1 VRARVY
7 ERAPRMQPHGSRK
20 LGALALACALVG
32 LAALGRAD
40 PEKDAVTALG
50 RLEPRGGPVRV
61 AGPSVPVA
69 VIAELSVEEGQS
81 VTEGQVIARLDRY
94 ALQQAVVREREAELV
109 HTEAE
114 LRRAKDLAQGLAGAA
129 SRREDAEAAVRAA
142 QAALDAARAELE
154 LAVVRAPIAGRVLEV
169 HARAGERV
177 GPDGVVELGRTDE
190 MFAVAEV
197 YETDIGRVKTGQH
210 ATVTSPALAKPLA
223 GAVDRV
229 GLKIG
234 RQDAVGADPIAK
246 TDARVVEVQIRLD
259 DPAAVANL
267 TNLQVEVEITP

>member
-1 VRARVY
+1 
-7 ERAPRMQPHGSRK
+7 MQCRTSRNCW
-20 LGALALACALVG
+20 LAGLG
-32 LAALGRAD
+32 LAIVGVGGLTRAD
-40 PEKDAVTALG
+40 SEDTVTAIG

-69 VIAELSVEEGQS
+69 VIAALDVEEGQT

-94 ALQQAVVREREAELV
+94 PLQQALVRQREAELA
-109 HTEAE
+109 HSEAE
-114 LRRAKDLAQGLAGAA
+114 LRRAKDLASGLAGAA

-142 QAALDAARAELE
+142 RAGLDAARAELE
-154 LAVVRAPIAGRVLEV
+154 LALVRAPIAGRVLEV

-210 ATVTSPALAKPLA
+210 ATVTSPALPKPIS
-223 GAVDRV
+223 GAVEKV

-234 RQDAVGADPIAK
+234 RLDAVGADPVAK
-246 TDARVVEVQIRLD
+246 TDARVVEVEIRLE

-267 TNLQVEVEITP
+267 TNLQVEIEITP

>member
-1 VRARVY
+1 
-7 ERAPRMQPHGSRK
+7 MQCRTSRNCW
-20 LGALALACALVG
+20 LAGLG
-32 LAALGRAD
+32 LAIVGVGGLTRAD
-40 PEKDAVTALG
+40 SEDTVTAIG

-69 VIAELSVEEGQS
+69 VIAALDVEEGQT

-94 ALQQAVVREREAELV
+94 PLQQALVRQREAELA
-109 HTEAE
+109 HSEAE
-114 LRRAKDLAQGLAGAA
+114 LRRAKDLASGLAGAA
-129 SRREDAEAAVRAA
+129 SRREDAEAGVRAA
-142 QAALDAARAELE
+142 RAGLDAARAELE
-154 LAVVRAPIAGRVLEV
+154 LALVRAPIAGRVLEV

-210 ATVTSPALAKPLA
+210 ATVTSPALPKPMS
-223 GAVDRV
+223 GAVERV

-234 RQDAVGADPIAK
+234 RLDAVGADPVAK
-246 TDARVVEVQIRLD
+246 TDARVVEVEIRLE

>member
-1 VRARVY
+1 MRRPVPTHFVLLALVC
-7 ERAPRMQPHGSRK
+7 
-20 LGALALACALVG
+20 ALAHPGAT
-32 LAALGRAD
+32 RAD
-40 PEKDAVTALG
+40 PSERVTALG

-61 AGPSVPVA
+61 AGPSVAVA
-69 VIAELSVEEGQS
+69 VIAALDVEAGDTVQA
-81 VTEGQVIARLDRY
+81 GQVIARLDRY
-94 ALQQAVVREREAELV
+94 PLQQAVVRQREAELV
-109 HTEAE
+109 AAESE
-114 LRRAKDLAQGLAGAA
+114 LRRAKDLATGLAGAA
-129 SRREDAEAAVRAA
+129 SRREDAEARVRAA

-154 LAVVRAPIAGRVLEV
+154 LALVRAPIAGRVLEV

-177 GPDGVVELGRTDE
+177 GPDGVIELGRTDE

-197 YETDIGRVKTGQH
+197 YETDIGRVREGQR
-210 ATVTSPALAKPLA
+210 ATISSPALGKPLE

-234 RQDAVGADPIAK
+234 RLDAVGADPVSK

-267 TNLQVEVEITP
+267 TNLQVEVEIAP